1 MRNGHANCIVSK
13 YTIKPLELLNI
24 LKTNSIGYITSGLY
38 TYFDSLPRN
47 NGEIV
52 LSSRGAPSL
61 VTCILF
67 ARQCYESLY
76 RDSYLYP
83 SLPAKPTV

>member
-13 YTIKPLELLNI
+13 YTIKPLESLNI

-52 LSSRGAPSL
+52 LSSCGAPSL

-67 ARQCYESLY
+67 ARQCN
-76 RDSYLYP
+76 
-83 SLPAKPTV
+83 